1 MPRITSLI
9 HTATQTIL
17 PLVLMVSFTTA
28 SPLFAQDSEHSS
40 HATSAE
46 LVRDVREATRQF
58 LDVNNAGPATG
69 RRLDASADPT
79 TEPWAFIMSTA
90 LWWSTA

>member
-9 HTATQTIL
+9 HTSTQTIL

-46 LVRDVREATRQF
+46 LVRDVREATR
-58 LDVNNAGPATG
+58 
-69 RRLDASADPT
+69 
-79 TEPWAFIMSTA
+79 
-90 LWWSTA
+90 